1 MITYFLFSLVT
12 EVFVSDDDDDDDGD
26 ATIQDGCGGILIVLI

>member
-12 EVFVSDDDDDDDGD
+12 EVFVSDDDDDDGD